1 MHEYYMKLAIQEAKK
16 AWTMDEVPIGAIV
29 VYKDKVIGRGHN
41 LREHDQSPVAHAEM
55 LAIQEAARYLNS
67 WRLEDTTLYAT
78 LEPCVMCSGA
88 IVMSR
93 IPHVVYGATD
103 PKGGC
108 SGSLMNLLEDGRFNH
123 RSHVVSGILETECGD
138 MLRAFFKEKR
148 QQKKQL
154 KQNNTD
160 L

>member
-1 MHEYYMKLAIQEAKK
+1 MKLAIQEAKK
-16 AWTMDEVPIGAIV
+16 AWEMDEVPIGAIV
-29 VYKDKVIGRGHN
+29 VYKGEVIGKGHN
-41 LREHDQSPVAHAEM
+41 LRENDQSPIAHAEM
-55 LAIQEAARYLNS
+55 IAIQEAAKHLNS
-67 WRLEDTTLYAT
+67 WRLEETTLYAT

-108 SGSLMNLLEDGRFNH
+108 SGSLMNLIEDTRFNH
-123 RSHVVSGILETECGD
+123 RATVERGILEQECGD
-138 MLRAFFKEKR
+138 MLRNFFREKR
-148 QQKKQL
+148 KLKKQI

-160 L
+160 S

>member
-1 MHEYYMKLAIQEAKK
+1 MKLAIEEAKK
-16 AWTMDEVPIGAIV
+16 AWAMDEVPIGAII

-55 LAIQEAARYLNS
+55 IAIQKAAKHLNS
-67 WRLEDTTLYAT
+67 WRLEETTLYAT

-103 PKGGC
+103 LKGGC
-108 SGSLMNLLEDGRFNH
+108 SGSLMNLIEDTRFNH
-123 RSHVVSGILETECGD
+123 RATVERGILEQECGD
-138 MLRAFFKEKR
+138 MLRTFFKEKR
-148 QQKKQL
+148 ILKKQI

-160 L
+160 S